1 MKSVPLVTR
10 TLVVAALILACQTP
24 APRPAAPQ
32 PEEVVF
38 EDYRLSV
45 VVPEPEGADRRGREL
60 YLHNMLLP
68 RYALA
73 YQWSV
78 WEVRDGQLA
87 HTNEG
92 RLARFTPVRQGAERT
107 GGGRALLRYELS
119 FRARALGTVPYRA
132 VRVSL
137 SGGEW
142 ERVLPEDPL
151 VEYFRR
157 ALAQVGR
164 SRARMRLQSVTFT
177 APSTLAAEV
186 WVAD

>member
-1 MKSVPLVTR
+1 MKSVPSAARL
-10 TLVVAALILACQTP
+10 LVVVGLILACQTP
-24 APRPAAPQ
+24 APPPAAPQ
-32 PEEVVF
+32 PE
-38 EDYRLSV
+38 DGGLMDHRLLV
-45 VVPEPEGADRRGREL
+45 VVPEPEGADRRGRDL
-60 YLHNMLLP
+60 YLQTMLLP

-78 WEVRDGQLA
+78 WETKDGQLA
-87 HTNEG
+87 NTNEG
-92 RLARFTPVRQGAERT
+92 RLARFTPVRLGTEWTA
-107 GGGRALLRYELS
+107 GGRALLRYELS